1 MVNRVLYNLHA
12 DPNWPNFDV
21 RKFSQDVS
29 TRSSIPD
36 NQGRCFA
43 IRVGWPNLGPK
54 LGLLTVQ
61 MNRHWKEIESWNKI
75 LGWRFEIGN
84 FNLT

>member
-1 MVNRVLYNLHA
+1 MVNRILYYLHA
-12 DPNWPNFDV
+12 DPNWPKLDV
-21 RKFSQDVS
+21 RKSSQDVS
-29 TRSSIPD
+29 ASPSIPD
-36 NQGRCFA
+36 NEEQCYG
-43 IRVGWPNLGPK
+43 ISSVPK
-54 LGLLTVQ
+54 LELLTAL